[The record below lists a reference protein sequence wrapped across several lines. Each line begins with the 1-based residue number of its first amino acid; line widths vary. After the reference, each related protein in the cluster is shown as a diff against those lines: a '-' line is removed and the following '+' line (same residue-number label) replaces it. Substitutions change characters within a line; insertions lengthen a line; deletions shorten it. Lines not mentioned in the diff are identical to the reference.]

1 MKGRVTALLMA
12 ACLAMSMAACGNN
25 ESTSGAGNGG
35 NETTAAS
42 DSGAV
47 SESGSEAAA
56 ADNGEA
62 DEPLEDMAEIKVTIL
77 SMGPIPQGLQDVE
90 DAVNEITEPEINTHV
105 TLEMLEPGN
114 YAQQINLKM
123 SSSEPF
129 DLMVTMP
136 SGTAGFTTMV
146 SQNQFM
152 DISELLQEYG
162 QGIIDTLGEE
172 LLQATTINGKI
183 YGVTTYRSL
192 VTSNYIVM
200 RTDVLEDLGLLEK
213 AQNMDNSGRV

>member
-25 ESTSGAGNGG
+25 ESASGAGNGG

-90 DAVNEITEPEINTHV
+90 DAVNEIT
-105 TLEMLEPGN
+105 
-114 YAQQINLKM
+114 
-123 SSSEPF
+123 
-129 DLMVTMP
+129 
-136 SGTAGFTTMV
+136 
-146 SQNQFM
+146 
-152 DISELLQEYG
+152 
-162 QGIIDTLGEE
+162 
-172 LLQATTINGKI
+172 
-183 YGVTTYRSL
+183 
-192 VTSNYIVM
+192 
-200 RTDVLEDLGLLEK
+200 
-213 AQNMDNSGRV
+213 